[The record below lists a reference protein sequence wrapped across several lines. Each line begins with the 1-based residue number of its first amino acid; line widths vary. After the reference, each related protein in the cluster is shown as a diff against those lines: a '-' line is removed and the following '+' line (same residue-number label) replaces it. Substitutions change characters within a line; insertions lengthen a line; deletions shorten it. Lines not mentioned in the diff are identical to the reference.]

1 MPSYAMAEPGPQN
14 SLDHHGYSD
23 DARIP
28 GSTSC
33 SSAPSTYAE
42 SGLGSLDEARARQQV
57 VHAGALDRYGLQDRA
72 LAGGKEFPNIGCDLE
87 IIPNERLV
95 WTDALLAGYRL
106 GAASSIRPVSLDNVP
121 NAGVYRFG
129 PVAEG

>member
-1 MPSYAMAEPGPQN
+1 VLERTIDVPRNLVWAAWTKPEHVSKWFTP
-14 SLDHHGYSD
+14 
-23 DARIP
+23 
-28 GSTSC
+28 
-33 SSAPSTYAE
+33 APWTVTDCKIERSRE
-42 SGLGSLDEARARQQV
+42 
-57 VHAGALDRYGLQDRA
+57 
-72 LAGGKEFPNIGCDLE
+72 GKEFPNIGCDLE

-106 GAASSIRPVSLDNVP
+106 GAASSIRHVSLDNVP